1 MKSILKG
8 KVLAGGAALLLMV
21 GGCTSATTEDAAT
34 SSPVPSVT
42 AGASS
47 GDVAFGE
54 WAAFADGVS
63 VMVLAPQEFTPSE
76 DVYAQPIWG
85 DPVELDEW
93 DHFVRTTVTVR
104 VDPGEALRGPPFVR
118 LAEASYADEMADKS
132 VEYQGIVD
140 EASGI
145 EEFWTVWN
153 SQEQLHDGQQITY
166 DVGFGIDVGAGIEV
180 PDGVR
185 ISVQMGDGFNGETI
199 ETIVFGS
206 PSPMASATAAN
217 SRMPSTP

>member
-1 MKSILKG
+1 MKSILRG
-8 KVLAGGAALLLMV
+8 KVLAGGTALLLMV
-21 GGCTSATTEDAAT
+21 AGCTSATTEDAAT

-76 DVYAQPIWG
+76 DVYAQPVWG
-85 DPVELDEW
+85 PVELDEW

-104 VDPGEALRGPPFVR
+104 VDPGETLRSPPGVR

-132 VEYQGIVD
+132 VEFQGIVD

-145 EEFWTVWN
+145 EEVQTVWN
-153 SQEQLHDGQQITY
+153 SQDPLQDGQQITY
-166 DVGFGIDVGAGIEV
+166 DVGFGIDVGEGIEV

-206 PSPMASATAAN
+206 
-217 SRMPSTP
+217 

>member
-1 MKSILKG
+1 MKSIVMG
-8 KVLAGGAALLLMV
+8 KVLAVGAALMLTV
-21 GGCTSATTEDAAT
+21 SGCTSSTEAEAP

-54 WAAFADGVS
+54 WASFSDGVT

-85 DPVELDEW
+85 PVELEEW

-104 VDPGEALRGPPFVR
+104 NDSGGVMGSYPFVR
-118 LAEASYADEMADKS
+118 VAEASYADEMADKS
-132 VEYQGIVD
+132 VDYQGIVD
-140 EASGI
+140 ETSGI
-145 EEFWTVWN
+145 KEVETVWN
-153 SQEQLHDGQQITY
+153 AQPALQDGQQITY
-166 DVGFGIDVGAGIEV
+166 DVGFGIDVGEGIDV
-180 PDGVR
+180 PGGVR
-185 ISVQMGDGFNGETI
+185 ISVQMGDGFNGEPT

-206 PSPMASATAAN
+206 
-217 SRMPSTP
+217 